1 MNAWPARLRTRAP
14 TNPYCHQSADQI
26 RARRALR
33 PDGLFLASMFGGDTL
48 HELKHAFI
56 LADMER
62 HGGVHA
68 HVSPFAG
75 FCIMCTH

>member
-1 MNAWPARLRTRAP
+1 
-14 TNPYCHQSADQI
+14 
-26 RARRALR
+26 
-33 PDGLFLASMFGGDTL
+33 MFGGDTL
-48 HELKHAFI
+48 HELK

>member
-1 MNAWPARLRTRAP
+1 
-14 TNPYCHQSADQI
+14 
-26 RARRALR
+26 
-33 PDGLFLASMFGGDTL
+33 MFGGDTL